1 VSLQQDFRQPNCGRP
16 PSCMIP
22 TTSREVSC
30 AVAKKEAPLN
40 SIKMHHCLQLA
51 NLFIARQQSQVNAA
65 QQSFY

>member
-1 VSLQQDFRQPNCGRP
+1 VSLQQDFRQPSWGRP

-30 AVAKKEAPLN
+30 AAGKKEAPLN
-40 SIKMHHCLQLA
+40 SIKIHHCLQRV
-51 NLFIARQQSQVNAA
+51 NLFIARQQSQVSAV